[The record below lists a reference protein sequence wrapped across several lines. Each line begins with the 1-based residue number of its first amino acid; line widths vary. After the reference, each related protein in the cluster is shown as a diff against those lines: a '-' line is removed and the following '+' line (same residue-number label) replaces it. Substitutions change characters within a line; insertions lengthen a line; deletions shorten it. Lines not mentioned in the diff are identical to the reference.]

1 MARYLP
7 QQYCRRSRR
16 RPYIGIVG
24 FYVEI
29 VFFVAVGIIRGVK
42 YWSMYK
48 DITHF
53 CIDRN
58 ANSRYSPGSFP
69 YNLSH
74 KKYELFIELSSLLIS
89 KSSQSYVGIVCIY
102 IVTRFTYLLYHTRHF
117 CRATLCSLY
126 VSPVFAEQSL
136 CSLYVSPTSATR
148 SFELITYSNDTGPTA
163 ACNDH
168 YHRAG
173 KHI

>member
-102 IVTRFTYLLYHTRHF
+102 IVTRFTYLLYHI
-117 CRATLCSLY
+117 
-126 VSPVFAEQSL
+126 PVIFAEQPYVHCMFPPFLQSN
-136 CSLYVSPTSATR
+136 LYVHCMFPPLLLR
-148 SFELITYSNDTGPTA
+148 
-163 ACNDH
+163 DH
-168 YHRAG
+168 LSS
-173 KHI
+173 